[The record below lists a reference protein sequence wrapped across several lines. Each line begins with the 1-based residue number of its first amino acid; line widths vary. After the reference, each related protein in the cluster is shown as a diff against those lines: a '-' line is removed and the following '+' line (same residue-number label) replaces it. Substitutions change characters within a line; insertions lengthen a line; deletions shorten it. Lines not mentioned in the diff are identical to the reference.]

1 MSYEHI
7 KEILLRDNPQIWD
20 FWTNEIRD
28 LLTGKQLVE
37 KYNEARLQLKRELEM
52 KILTEQKYFA
62 EYELLCILSGIKEPI
77 DSFNR

>member
-52 KILTEQKYFA
+52 RILTEQKHFA
-62 EYELLCILSGIKEPI
+62 EYELLCILSGITEPI
-77 DSFNR
+77 DLSNR